1 MKPRTFG
8 RLLSRASIA
17 ALATCSSVSAQA
29 QESSEPTED
38 TEVFELQDII
48 ITGEKVDRTIRE
60 TASSVS
66 VITSED
72 LEAKPSVADVRE
84 AVEGTPNVI
93 YPATVGAPVIR
104 GQEAQGP
111 NTGAGAFFGGTVPRA
126 TVNLDGHYLSYNEL
140 VFGANSVW
148 DVGTIE
154 VFRGPQTTSQGAN
167 SIAGAII
174 VNTKDPTFYKE
185 GAAQL
190 QFGSDNRKRA
200 SLAYSAPLSEQF
212 AARIALDYY
221 SRDTFI
227 DYTNPRFA
235 HGATNQDFESK
246 NARVKF
252 LWSPTDIPGLTAK
265 FTYSYTDTNRPTTE
279 AADSPFNEPIS
290 TTASNPSWGQRTN
303 TAIADIGYEFANGIA
318 IVNQLQ
324 YTDLDVDRVS
334 EPANFGSAQIDQ
346 TNLSNELRL
355 TFGSE
360 KSAIDGVVGIYA
372 ARTDSDEALQL
383 RGDSIFDD
391 RKDNLGIF
399 TDITYRFAE
408 RWSLTGGLRF
418 QQDKIKRTGTSNLA
432 RDALDYN
439 ETFSDWLPR
448 LSLAYDITDTATV
461 GALISKGYNPG
472 GVSLNFRSGEY
483 VPFEKE
489 TVWNY
494 ELFGRAQ
501 LLDNSLF
508 LTGNL
513 FYSDFTDAQRFVVVS
528 IPGLVGQAMT
538 VNAEKA
544 KSYGLEVGLDYRP
557 IDTLRLT
564 GGLGLLRTEVTEF
577 TSASVDFLGNEF
589 SNSPSYMLTLGA
601 DWDFAPDWTLG
612 GTVRFT
618 DGYFS
623 TDDNDPQLAVSSYT
637 VADLRLSYR
646 PRDDIEVFGY
656 VNNLFDERGPTLKR
670 TNRTIGGVEGELLEP
685 RYFGFGVRKTF

>member
-1 MKPRTFG
+1 MKRRTFG
-8 RLLSRASIA
+8 RLLSRASIV

-29 QESSEPTED
+29 QESSEPPED
-38 TEVFELQDII
+38 TEVFELQEII
-48 ITGEKVDRTIRE
+48 VTGEKVDRTIRE

-66 VITSED
+66 VITSEN
-72 LEAKPSVADVRE
+72 LEAKPSVADVRD
-84 AVEGTPNVI
+84 AVEGTPNVL

-140 VFGANSVW
+140 VFGADSVW

-154 VFRGPQTTSQGAN
+154 VFRGPQTTAQGAN

-174 VNTKDPTFYKE
+174 VNTKDPTFYQE

-190 QFGSDNRKRA
+190 QFGGNNRKRA

-212 AARIALDYY
+212 AARIALDYF

-235 HGATNQDFESK
+235 RGATDQNFESK
-246 NARVKF
+246 NARLKF
-252 LWSPTDIPGLTAK
+252 LWTPTDIPGLTAK
-265 FTYSYTDTNRPTTE
+265 LTYSYTDTNRPTTE
-279 AADSPFNEPIS
+279 AADAPFEEPIS
-290 TTASNPSWGQRTN
+290 TTASNPSWKQRTN
-303 TAIADIGYEFANGIA
+303 TTIADIGYEFGNGMALI
-318 IVNQLQ
+318 NQLQ
-324 YTDLDVDRVS
+324 YSDIDVKRVA
-334 EPANFGSAQIDQ
+334 EPVTFGSAQIDQ

-360 KSAIDGVVGIYA
+360 DSAVNGVVGIYA
-372 ARTDSDEALQL
+372 ARTDSDEALQI
-383 RGDSIFDD
+383 RGNSRFDD

-408 RWSLTGGLRF
+408 RWSLNGGLRF
-418 QQDKIKRTGTSNLA
+418 QQDKIRRSGTSNFA
-432 RDALDYN
+432 RGELDYE

-448 LSLAYDITDTATV
+448 ISVAYDISDTATV

-472 GVSLNFRSGEY
+472 GVSLNFRTGEY
-483 VPFEKE
+483 VPFDKE

-501 LLDNSLF
+501 LLNDSLF

-513 FYSDFTDAQRFVVVS
+513 FYSDFTDAQRFVVVA

-544 KSYGLEVGLDYRP
+544 KSYGLELGIDYRP

-564 GGLGLLRTEVTEF
+564 GGLGLLRTKVTKF
-577 TSASVDFLGNEF
+577 SSASVDFLGNEF
-589 SNSPSYMLTLGA
+589 SNSPSYMLSLGA
-601 DWDFAPDWTLG
+601 DWDFARNWTLG

-618 DGYFS
+618 DGYYS
-623 TDDNDPQLAVSSYT
+623 TDNNDPQLAVSGYT

-646 PRDDIEVFGY
+646 PRDDIEIFGY
-656 VNNLFDERGPTLKR
+656 VNNLFDERGSTFKR

-685 RYFGFGVRKTF
+685 RYVGFGVLKMF